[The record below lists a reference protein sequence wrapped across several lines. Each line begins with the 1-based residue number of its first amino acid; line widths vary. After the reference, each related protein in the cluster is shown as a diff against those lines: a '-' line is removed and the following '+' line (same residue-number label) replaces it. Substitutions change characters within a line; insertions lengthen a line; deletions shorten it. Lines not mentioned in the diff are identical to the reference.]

1 MKIKKATFLQSI
13 TDFRKC
19 PPANK
24 PEYAFIG
31 RSNVGKSSLLNMLV
45 GQANL
50 ARTSQSPGKTQT
62 INHYL
67 INDQWYM
74 SDLPGYGFA
83 KVSQVM
89 RKSWHIMIESYLK
102 NRTNLLCTFLLVD
115 IRLTPQKNDLQFMQW
130 LATNGIAFVIVFT
143 KSDKLSAPKIKS
155 SLETYEEELSKTW
168 EETPYYFVSS
178 AMQQTGKEDILN
190 YISTLNEEF
199 GAAVEQAFK
208 EEDV

>member
-1 MKIKKATFLQSI
+1 MKIKKATFLQSV

-67 INDQWYM
+67 INEHWYM

-115 IRLTPQKNDLQFMQW
+115 IRLAPQKNDLQFMQW
-130 LATNGIAFVIVFT
+130 LATNGVAFVIVFT
-143 KSDKLSAPKIKS
+143 KADKLSAPKIKS

-178 AMQQTGKEDILN
+178 AMQQTGKEEILE
-190 YISTLNEEF
+190 YISNLNQEF
-199 GAAVEQAFK
+199 GAAVQEAFK
-208 EEDV
+208 EEDA